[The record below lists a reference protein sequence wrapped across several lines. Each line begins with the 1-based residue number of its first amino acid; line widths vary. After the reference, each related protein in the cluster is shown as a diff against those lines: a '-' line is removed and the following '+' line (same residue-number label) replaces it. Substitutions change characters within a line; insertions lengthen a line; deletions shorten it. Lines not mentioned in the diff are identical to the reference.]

1 MNKEIVEIINGDDT
15 AENKTTNI
23 LYTLK
28 LKLDDA
34 VEYMTG
40 LMEEE
45 EMTGMD
51 AVYSM
56 RNTLTDM
63 LDGDWN
69 GGNE

>member
-15 AENKTTNI
+15 AENKATNT

-28 LKLDDA
+28 LKLDDV

-45 EMTGMD
+45 EMAGMD
-51 AVYSM
+51 AVYFM
-56 RNTLTDM
+56 RDTLTDM